1 VADLDDLD
9 PHARALLNAY
19 RARTGPPADVQAR
32 LRAAV
37 LRDAEAMSEATG
49 PDAHVREL
57 RPRARWVGPVV
68 LAALAAAIVAAVSL
82 RHAEPQVV
90 DRTGAAA
97 PWELAP
103 PAPGT
108 AAQRRPAPSAGA
120 ATPAPTEPAAPA
132 TTVEPATTAEP
143 AATDVLEPARPAR
156 PTLRASPSE
165 PAPKDSPAPPPA
177 DGLAAEM
184 AQMRPAQ
191 RALAEDR
198 PTDAL
203 AALAGYAARFPA
215 GLLREEHD
223 ALHAIALCAAGR
235 EREGRGEARVFLR
248 ERPTSMFAARVRIA
262 CGLDG

>member
-1 VADLDDLD
+1 MADLDDLA

-49 PDAHVREL
+49 PEAHVREL

-120 ATPAPTEPAAPA
+120 ATPAPPAEPPATPTEPA
-132 TTVEPATTAEP
+132 TAVAP

-156 PTLRASPSE
+156 PTLRSSPAE

-177 DGLAAEM
+177 DALAAEM

-203 AALAGYAARFPA
+203 AALAGYAARFPG

>member
-1 VADLDDLD
+1 MADLDDLA

-49 PDAHVREL
+49 PEAHVREL

-120 ATPAPTEPAAPA
+120 ATPA
-132 TTVEPATTAEP
+132 
-143 AATDVLEPARPAR
+143 RPAR
-156 PTLRASPSE
+156 PTLRSSPAE

-177 DGLAAEM
+177 DALAAEM

-203 AALAGYAARFPA
+203 AALAGYAARFPG